1 MKSNSDG
8 LMIDGIVGY
17 IDRDNIDTDQIIP
30 TEYLKSIKKFG
41 FEDYLFDGWRYHDDG
56 RLGIKKEER
65 EINEDFILNK
75 TPFNESKILLARD
88 NFGCG
93 SSREHAV
100 WALRD
105 FGIKAVIASS
115 FGDISSNVGLLVGSG
130 LKKNPMTCAHQILDE
145 LNKNDLKNIKSITVT
160 KPGFIN
166 FFIEDSFYQNYI
178 GTINSLK
185 SKFGRSSIG
194 KGKKANVEFVSAN
207 PTGPLTV
214 GHGRNAVIGDT
225 VSNILV
231 WNGFD
236 VTREFTQKI
245 WQDCSSHKF
254 LYVLSKNI

>member
-56 RLGIKKEER
+56 RLGVKKEER
-65 EINEDFILNK
+65 EINEDFILNIA
-75 TPFNESKILLARD
+75 PFNESKILLARD

-115 FGDISSNVGLLVGSG
+115 FGDIFYNNCFKNGVLPIQLQKDQIEELFQKIKDEILELSVDLQKRIITIGDKEVSFDVEDHLIDRIIYGLDDV
-130 LKKNPMTCAHQILDE
+130 D
-145 LNKNDLKNIKSITVT
+145 IT
-160 KPGFIN
+160 
-166 FFIEDSFYQNYI
+166 
-178 GTINSLK
+178 LK
-185 SKFGRSSIG
+185 SKDKIFNFEKNR
-194 KGKKANVEFVSAN
+194 KE
-207 PTGPLTV
+207 
-214 GHGRNAVIGDT
+214 
-225 VSNILV
+225 
-231 WNGFD
+231 
-236 VTREFTQKI
+236 TRPWIFINE
-245 WQDCSSHKF
+245 
-254 LYVLSKNI
+254 